1 MSQWDIVEQDAV
13 PGLIYAVGDV
23 HGCLDLLNA
32 LEDKITADAAAHDE
46 NPVIIMLGDYID
58 RGDNSRGILEH
69 LSLPPASG
77 TSRICLAGNH
87 EEMFL
92 RFLEKPAQN
101 ASWLDFGGVET
112 LLSYGVNP
120 KLFAE
125 SKLKGKA
132 LRYEL
137 DALIPHEHTHFLKGL
152 HLLIRTGDLVFVH
165 AGIMRDISIDAQL
178 QKDVLWMRSQP
189 DDDHP
194 PYVVVHGHT
203 PHQEVFKSLQRYCVD
218 TGAYQSGKL
227 SAVKFLNGEYISTLT
242 T

>member
-1 MSQWDIVEQDAV
+1 MTHWNSVEQDAV

-32 LEDKITADAAAHDE
+32 LEDKITADADAHAED
-46 NPVIIMLGDYID
+46 PLIIMLGDYID
-58 RGDNSRGILEH
+58 RGENSRGVLEH
-69 LSLPPASG
+69 LSLRPASG

-92 RFLEKPAQN
+92 RFIEKPAQN

-112 LLSYGVNP
+112 LISYGVNP
-120 KLFAE
+120 RLFAT
-125 SKLKGKA
+125 SQLKDKA

-137 DALIPHEHTHFLKGL
+137 DALIPHEHIHFLKGL
-152 HLLIRTGDLVFVH
+152 RLLQRFGDLVFVH

-189 DDDHP
+189 DDDRP

-218 TGAYQSGKL
+218 TGACQSGKL
-227 SAVKFLNGEYISTLT
+227 SAVKFLHGEYASTLT